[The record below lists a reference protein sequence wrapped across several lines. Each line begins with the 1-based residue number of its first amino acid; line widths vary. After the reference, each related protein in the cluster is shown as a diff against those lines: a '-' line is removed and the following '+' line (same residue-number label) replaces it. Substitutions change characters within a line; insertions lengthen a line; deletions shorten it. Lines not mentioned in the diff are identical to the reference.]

1 MARLRFHGRNDRRNQ
16 LLLLLGLG
24 AVTGMALG
32 VAVAVRKRERD
43 AGAMPALD
51 PVRERVDRLRRE
63 AKRLRRI
70 ARARKRAHEALT
82 ETSTYLAQTDVVP
95 EYRLQDTVTD
105 LPVPHFT
112 DVAELEARVLETFR
126 NDPMLKRSAIDIGAI
141 GDGVIELTGW
151 VHSDDELQ
159 RARVLT
165 RGVPG
170 VVDVLD
176 SLTLRGVDVA
186 RVGQTLRDR

>member
-1 MARLRFHGRNDRRNQ
+1 MARLRFHGHNDQRNQ
-16 LLLLLGLG
+16 LWLLLGLG
-24 AVTGMALG
+24 AVTGLALG
-32 VAVAVRKRERD
+32 VAVAVRKRER
-43 AGAMPALD
+43 AGGAAHALD
-51 PVRERVDRLRRE
+51 PVRERVERLRRE
-63 AKRLRRI
+63 AKRLKRI
-70 ARARKRAHEALT
+70 ARARKRAHEALA
-82 ETSTYLAQTDVVP
+82 ETSTYLAQSDSAP
-95 EYRLQDTVTD
+95 DYRLQDTVTD
-105 LPVPHFT
+105 LPIPHFT

-151 VHSDDELQ
+151 VHSDDEMQ
-159 RARVLT
+159 RARVLA

-176 SLTLRGVDVA
+176 SLTMRGTDVS